1 MKVETICQA
10 LDIKN
15 RNKIQA
21 TCPEIILDGVVW
33 YDTSKYGF
41 SDEKLYLQSR
51 GLIVIFPT
59 NFMLVRF
66 KEEVKQEPSQD
77 GNPKRLLRSK

>member
-1 MKVETICQA
+1 MNTETIYRA

-15 RNKIQA
+15 RRKIQA
-21 TCPEIILDGVVW
+21 VCPEIILDGMVW
-33 YDTSKYGF
+33 YDTSEFGF
-41 SDEKLYLQSR
+41 FDEKLYLQSR

-66 KEEVKQEPSQD
+66 KEEVKPEPDQSGD
-77 GNPKRLLRSK
+77 AKRLLRST